1 MLSRVGCSEAQ
12 QGHGIWGA
20 LFSSGTGVHLAPHT
34 QMPSGKLRIFMWEL
48 QMPGDDPHSG
58 APWSVSL
65 AGWRQLLRPLCT
77 QAVISK
83 HPLPGQWAPTGE
95 LKRVGRPQ
103 LLQKPQSAD
112 PRSFH
117 RFPGGLHS
125 QPAWALYTGQRS
137 RQPGSTQDVYRFR
150 RMALDRQQPE
160 PRDRKLHSSR
170 WALAEVKILKLAAA

>member
-95 LKRVGRPQ
+95 LKRAGAAAAIP
-103 LLQKPQSAD
+103 
-112 PRSFH
+112 
-117 RFPGGLHS
+117 
-125 QPAWALYTGQRS
+125 
-137 RQPGSTQDVYRFR
+137 
-150 RMALDRQQPE
+150 
-160 PRDRKLHSSR
+160 
-170 WALAEVKILKLAAA
+170 LAEPARSVEGGHGAGSRVLWSRRPCKIWTCPSYLTGFTVVSAVCCSF